1 MNNEIIRTEN
11 LTIDFMGFVAV
22 NRVNLSIKEGEVVG
36 LVGPNGAGKSTLLN
50 LLTGYYMPTIGKAF
64 YKNIDIT
71 SYSPERRILLGI
83 SRTFQI
89 VSTFHNLTVRENLCL
104 SCYRK
109 LNNNSLFL
117 KALLNK
123 IDYISRNY
131 KEVNSFINMFSF
143 NNIADE
149 YVANLPM
156 GKKREL
162 EIAMSLINNPDVIFL
177 DEPLA
182 GLGDA
187 EIENLLIIIKQFFE
201 QKTVIIIEH
210 KISKLKD
217 LVERIIVLNQGEIIA
232 DGSFDTVFQSEEVRK
247 VYWKV
252 ER

>member
-1 MNNEIIRTEN
+1 
-11 LTIDFMGFVAV
+11 
-22 NRVNLSIKEGEVVG
+22 
-36 LVGPNGAGKSTLLN
+36 
-50 LLTGYYMPTIGKAF
+50 
-64 YKNIDIT
+64 
-71 SYSPERRILLGI
+71 
-83 SRTFQI
+83 
-89 VSTFHNLTVRENLCL
+89 
-104 SCYRK
+104 
-109 LNNNSLFL
+109 
-117 KALLNK
+117 
-123 IDYISRNY
+123 
-131 KEVNSFINMFSF
+131 MFSF

>member
-89 VSTFHNLTVRENLCL
+89 VSTFYNLTVRENLCL
-104 SCYRK
+104 SYYRK

-252 ER
+252 KR